1 MSGEK
6 ELHFGWRAVVPASSA
21 NLGCLFDCA
30 GLALKLYLKAVFVPS
45 DVPGLSLH
53 HQPGTPDLAPDGP
66 NLIVEAMRFVAAAL
80 EIPLPGGRVLVESE
94 VPVGVGLGSSA
105 AAIVA
110 GLLLAVRY
118 SGRSVSDEDLLRWAE
133 KLEGHIDNAAAA
145 YHGGLVMTL
154 SQGMERPVCVKASF
168 PKNIGLLVVT
178 PKTMV
183 ISREARKAL
192 PGCYSRADVVHT
204 LQRAALLAATCF
216 SGKFELFPQL
226 FDDRLHQPYR
236 QQLVPGMARCLQLRA
251 AGLLGCAI
259 SGSGSSVIAFTTGE
273 EMRVAEELQRILG
286 NKGVHA
292 EATFTL
298 ADNNGAAVT
307 RELIPL
313 MERIGAVLQKLE
325 KS

>member
-6 ELHFGWRAVVPASSA
+6 ELNFGWRAVVPASSA

-30 GLALKLYLKAVFVPS
+30 GLALKLYLNALFVPS

-66 NLIVEAMRFVAAAL
+66 NLIIEAMRFAAAAL
-80 EIPLPGGRVLVESE
+80 RVPPPTGRVLVESG

-118 SGRSVSDEDLLRWAE
+118 SGATVGDEELLRWAE

-154 SQGMERPVCVKASF
+154 SQGMERPVCVKAGF
-168 PKNIGLLVVT
+168 PKDIGLLVVT
-178 PKTMV
+178 PKTTV

-204 LQRAALLAATCF
+204 LQRGALLAATCF

-259 SGSGSSVIAFTTGE
+259 SGSGSSVIAFVRGNHLKIGE
-273 EMRVAEELQRILG
+273 SLQHIFAEEGLQSECLL
-286 NKGVHA
+286 
-292 EATFTL
+292 TS
-298 ADNNGAAVT
+298 ADNDGARISRVPVS
-307 RELIPL
+307 RET
-313 MERIGAVLQKLE
+313 GAKVCIRA
-325 KS
+325 